1 MKGLTYQVKQKATN
15 GVLRLSELGP
25 NSREIAKRLIA
36 QGELIKSKCGT
47 GFVVNGVR
55 R

>member
-1 MKGLTYQVKQKATN
+1 MRGLTYQVKQKATN
-15 GVLRLSELGP
+15 GVLRLTELGP